1 MFFVEGKILIFHN
14 FLFNLIHFISLK
26 YLKNIMTQMS
36 LGQDKKEKGKNNEYR
51 NLDQISNQN
60 FGQHY

>member
-1 MFFVEGKILIFHN
+1 
-14 FLFNLIHFISLK
+14 
-26 YLKNIMTQMS
+26 MS
-36 LGQDKKEKGKNNEYR
+36 LGQDKKEKRRNNEYR